1 MACLGA
7 RKGRRD
13 PQDNL
18 SNTKEN
24 TVLAIEKTNDKPGA
38 WLKVKVLGD
47 DGKERNPMLTEP
59 AVIEIVNKAGVG
71 IYEFVSEKDGKYWKV
86 TSAKFL
92 RPLNGSAAPASQTPG
107 NPGQSYTPRNPGQI
121 DANTLLQNKA
131 ITSQV
136 AMKVAGEVMG
146 HALAGGA
153 FKSTKDGIDV
163 GGLSEAVNVLAGMLI
178 QTAGTFIIP
187 LQPEVKKDGS
197 YVDDSGR
204 KHEPVA
210 E

>member
-1 MACLGA
+1 MA
-7 RKGRRD
+7 
-13 PQDNL
+13 
-18 SNTKEN
+18 NTKEN
-24 TVLAIEKTNDKPGA
+24 TVLAFEKTSEKPDS
-38 WLKVKVLGD
+38 WLKCKVIGD
-47 DGKERNPMLTEP
+47 DGKERSPMLTVP
-59 AVIEIVNKAGVG
+59 TVIEAVSKAGVG
-71 IYEFVSEKDGKYWKV
+71 VYEFTSEKDGKYWKV

-92 RPLNGSAAPASQTPG
+92 RPLNGTAAPASGAQPTG
-107 NPGQSYTPRNPGQI
+107 NPGQFNYPRNPGQI

-146 HALAGGA
+146 HALASGA
-153 FKSTKDGIDV
+153 FKIKDGIDV

-178 QTAGTFIIP
+178 QTAGGFLLP
-187 LQPEVKKDGS
+187 LQPETKKDGS

-210 E
+210 EGA